1 MEICP
6 LFGGAADKVIQRRLA
21 VRGAL
26 RAQFGQ
32 LRQQGGLFF
41 CGERAPVFGGD
52 SVVTRRALAVQA
64 AVAEI
69 AAFPAGRVAH
79 GQFHA
84 AAVQENIVGH
94 DGDGQ
99 IGNEHGISL
108 VGQGAGGQDRGKQG
122 GGNQAEHNG
131 GLDVLWCIMQAV

>member
-21 VRGAL
+21 AWGAL

-41 CGERAPVFGGD
+41 CGERVPIFGGD
-52 SVVTRRALAVQA
+52 LVVTRSALAVQA

-69 AAFPAGRVAH
+69 AAFVAGRVAH
-79 GQFHA
+79 SQFHA
-84 AAVQENIVGH
+84 AAVQKNIVGH

-99 IGNEHGISL
+99 IGNGHGISL

-122 GGNQAEHNG
+122 GGHQAGHNG
-131 GLDVLWCIMQAV
+131 GLNVGY

>member
-21 VRGAL
+21 AWGAL

-52 SVVTRRALAVQA
+52 SVVTRSALAVQA

-69 AAFPAGRVAH
+69 AAFVAGRVAH

-94 DGDGQ
+94 NGNGQ
-99 IGNEHGISL
+99 IGNMHGISL
-108 VGQGAGGQDRGKQG
+108 VGQGAGGQDRGK
-122 GGNQAEHNG
+122 
-131 GLDVLWCIMQAV
+131 

>member
-1 MEICP
+1 MEICL

-21 VRGAL
+21 AWFAL

-41 CGERAPVFGGD
+41 CGERAPVFGGNA
-52 SVVTRRALAVQA
+52 VVERCALAVQA
-64 AVAEI
+64 AVTEI
-69 AAFPAGRVAH
+69 AALVADRIAH
-79 GQFHA
+79 SQFHA
-84 AAVQENIVGH
+84 AAVQKNIVGH

-99 IGNEHGISL
+99 IGNGHGVSL

-122 GGNQAEHNG
+122 GDNRAGHNG
-131 GLDVLWCIMQAV
+131 GLNVMC